1 MPSEA
6 SQGGTDKNPLRPN
19 RATYTPGN
27 FLKCPFTFG
36 PALSSVDRDGT
47 LLASSSR
54 SDMNEVVYLKDK
66 MDIGHISRTLHSSP
80 TETYHNH
87 VVINIRTENGRY
99 CIQLGFCRYQ
109 L

>member
-6 SQGGTDKNPLRPN
+6 SQGGTDKNSLRPN

-36 PALSSVDRDGT
+36 PALASVARNNT

-54 SDMNEVVYLKDK
+54 SDMNEVVYLEDK

-80 TETYHNH
+80 LKLTIIT
-87 VVINIRTENGRY
+87 
-99 CIQLGFCRYQ
+99 
-109 L
+109 